1 MIEICAPRTDK
12 AFDKPPKGGYNGGM
26 KNEVINIV
34 GFNVA
39 SANLIGVRYEFTNGW
54 ALSVHTQKRG
64 ISHECALIDG
74 KTGKIVYSTNLSGRK
89 DLLYLTS
96 GDVIGLVNAMAE
108 SVDDTLLRV
117 EQWVAKEI
125 DLIAQDVLF
134 DAKL

>member
-12 AFDKPPKGGYNGGM
+12 AFDKPPKGGYNGVM

-34 GFNVA
+34 GFNIFRD
-39 SANLIGVRYEFTNGW
+39 LIGVRYEFTNGW

-74 KTGKIVYSTNLSGRK
+74 KTGKIVFSTNLSGRK

>member
-1 MIEICAPRTDK
+1 MQHLQPKVYAPRTD
-12 AFDKPPKGGYNGGM
+12 AGFDKLPKGGYNGGM

-34 GFNVA
+34 GFNIS
-39 SANLIGVRYEFTNGW
+39 SADLIGVRYEFTNGW

-64 ISHECALIDG
+64 ISHECALLDG
-74 KTGKIVYSTNLSGRK
+74 KTGNIVYSTNLSGRK

-96 GDVIGLVNAMAE
+96 GEVMELVNAMAE

-125 DLIAQDVLF
+125 SLIALEQ
-134 DAKL
+134 A